1 MTAVLLV
8 YLILMPNHQWAFLLA
23 EPAESRSFCEMESAE
38 VAAMLKDEPGNMR
51 IICVED
57 ERVQI

>member
-8 YLILMPNHQWAFLLA
+8 YLILMPNHHWEFLLA
-23 EPAESRSFCEMESAE
+23 ESAESRSFCEMESAE
-38 VAAMLKDEPGNMR
+38 VAAIFKDEPGNMR
-51 IICVED
+51 IICVDD

>member
-8 YLILMPNHQWAFLLA
+8 YLILTPNHHWEFLLA

-38 VAAMLKDEPGNMR
+38 VAAMFKDEPGNMR

>member
-8 YLILMPNHQWAFLLA
+8 YFILMPNHQWAFLLS

-38 VAAMLKDEPGNMR
+38 VAAMFKNEPGNMR
-51 IICVED
+51 ILCVDDNRIE
-57 ERVQI
+57 I

>member
-8 YLILMPNHQWAFLLA
+8 YLILAPNHRWEFLLA

-38 VAAMLKDEPGNMR
+38 VAAVFKDEPGNMR
-51 IICVED
+51 LLCVD
-57 ERVQI
+57 DQRVWI